1 MNNPLKRFIK
11 HEIAKTPMQDLVNQP
26 IVKNPMKEPSEHSR
40 RKFMM
45 MLALAANGAVGVV
58 LAVPV
63 IGYVLGPVL
72 KRNLSYNHWVP
83 VGNLEQFPRGET
95 RLGQY
100 RNPDGTP
107 ADGQTRNLPCWVRNI
122 DDKRFQ
128 VFAINCAHMECP
140 VHWFPQSKLFMC
152 PCHGGVYYQNGA
164 VAAGPPPRGLY
175 QYKYKVAGNLL
186 MIWAGE
192 LPTLSTQASIA
203 KPGLEKPGSSPC
215 LG

>member
-1 MNNPLKRFIK
+1 MKNPL
-11 HEIAKTPMQDLVNQP
+11 
-26 IVKNPMKEPSEHSR
+26 KEPSEYSR
-40 RKFMM
+40 RKFLMKV
-45 MLALAANGAVGVV
+45 ALLANGAVGAV

-72 KRNLSYNHWVP
+72 RGKNGGNGWVP
-83 VGNLEQFPRGET
+83 VGNLEQFPAGET
-95 RLGQY
+95 RLAEF
-100 RNPDGTP
+100 RLPDGTP
-107 ADGQTRNLPCWVRNI
+107 GDGQTRNQPCWVRHIENNQ
-122 DDKRFQ
+122 FQ

-175 QYKYKVAGNLL
+175 EYKYKVAGSQL

-192 LPTLSTQASIA
+192 LPTLSTQASNRR
-203 KPGLEKPGSSPC
+203 PGSSPC

>member
-1 MNNPLKRFIK
+1 M
-11 HEIAKTPMQDLVNQP
+11 ED
-26 IVKNPMKEPSEHSR
+26 PMKQQNEHSR
-40 RKFMM
+40 RKFLFK
-45 MLALAANGAVGVV
+45 LALLANGAVGAV

-63 IGYVLGPVL
+63 LGYILGPVF
-72 KRNLSYNHWVP
+72 RRDESYNYWVS

-100 RNPDGTP
+100 RNPDTTP
-107 ADGQTRNLPCWVRNI
+107 ADGQTATLPCWVRNI
-122 DDKRFQ
+122 DDMHFQ

-152 PCHGGVYYQNGA
+152 PCHGGVYYQYGA

-175 QYKYKVAGNLL
+175 EYKYKIAGNRL
-186 MIWAGE
+186 MIWAGQM
-192 LPTLSTQASIA
+192 PTLSTQASIA
-203 KPGLEKPGSSPC
+203 KPGSSPC